1 MPWPRAKFEVVAYF
15 APQFAEVRRRWVA
28 GGEAAYVASL
38 SRCRK
43 WDSSGGKSNAYFAK
57 TRDERYIVKQLSRSE
72 KGSLLN
78 TAPAHF
84 AYLSRRRER
93 TCLAK
98 ILGVYQ
104 VTQKNIGAGNGGDS
118 AKGAGRDGIM
128 DLLVMENI
136 FYGRNTARI
145 YDLKG
150 SERSRLTAEEGERSG
165 AVLMDENLR
174 RSNLSSP
181 VLIDPAAYAMLEEA
195 LWADTAFL
203 SALGVMDYSLLMGV
217 DRSSGL
223 LVVGIIDFVRQF
235 TWDKQLETW
244 VKSTGILAG
253 GKEPTVISPKQYCRR
268 FRVAMASYLTVV
280 PALGRPQP
288 PRSPDA

>member
-1 MPWPRAKFEVVAYF
+1 MWQVVAYF

-57 TRDERYIVKQLSRSE
+57 TRDERFIVKQLSRSE

-104 VTQKNIGAGNGGDS
+104 VGHITHHTQLASQTALKH
-118 AKGAGRDGIM
+118 GRTYI
-128 DLLVMENI
+128 
-136 FYGRNTARI
+136 
-145 YDLKG
+145 
-150 SERSRLTAEEGERSG
+150 
-165 AVLMDENLR
+165 
-174 RSNLSSP
+174 SSP
-181 VLIDPAAYAMLEEA
+181 
-195 LWADTAFL
+195 FSSS
-203 SALGVMDYSLLMGV
+203 SALDCMPLCMSFVSEGTLIANLWRGRWLLMALE
-217 DRSSGL
+217 SP
-223 LVVGIIDFVRQF
+223 
-235 TWDKQLETW
+235 LETGGNRQW
-244 VKSTGILAG
+244 RPLSTMRMLWC
-253 GKEPTVISPKQYCRR
+253 V
-268 FRVAMASYLTVV
+268 
-280 PALGRPQP
+280 
-288 PRSPDA
+288 